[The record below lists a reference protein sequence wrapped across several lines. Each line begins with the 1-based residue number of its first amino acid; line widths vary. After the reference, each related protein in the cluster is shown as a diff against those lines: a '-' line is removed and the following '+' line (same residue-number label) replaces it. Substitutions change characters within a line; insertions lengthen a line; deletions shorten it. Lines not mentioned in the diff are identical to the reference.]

1 MNITGSTRK
10 RADAFSPEEN
20 LVAVQLP
27 AGKGHAD
34 VPEAEM
40 EHVNPYSKEPSK
52 EVPEN
57 NTSQLKYQL
66 RQCLQEIDKC
76 ESDISN
82 LVAKID
88 HEKNV
93 ISHIINHI

>member
-1 MNITGSTRK
+1 MDITGSTRK
-10 RADAFSPEEN
+10 RADTFSPEEN

-27 AGKGHAD
+27 AGKGHTD
-34 VPEAEM
+34 VPEVEM
-40 EHVNPYSKEPSK
+40 EHVSPLGRESSQKGSEK
-52 EVPEN
+52 

-82 LVAKID
+82 LIAKID

-93 ISHIINHI
+93 ISQIVNNI